1 MAQAA
6 KLDMTFSKPEAYTDI
21 RPAFDGIQYSAEDT
35 TSNLE
40 KYLIKLAKKLSH
52 NYRLTMNVTDIDL
65 AGNTE
70 AKIYI

>member
-21 RPAFDGIQYSAEDT
+21 RLAFDGIQYSAEDI

-40 KYLIKLAKKLSH
+40 KYLINLAKKLSQ
-52 NYRLTMNVTDIDL
+52 NYRLTMNVTDID
-65 AGNTE
+65 
-70 AKIYI
+70 